1 MNWQNSLQN
10 KMLIQ
15 RCKLIYCAQNKTQ
28 AMLIKKT
35 LLATALFCFALLNSQ
50 AQQVKFTEYDLP
62 NGLHV
67 ILHQDRSAPV
77 VAVTVFYHVGSK
89 NEQVG
94 RTGFAHFF
102 EHLLFEGTDN
112 IKRGEFSK
120 YISSNGG
127 QGNATTSQDRT
138 FYYEVF
144 PSNQLKLGLWL
155 ESERMMHPVIND
167 IGVKTQNEV
176 VKEEKR
182 QRVDNQPYGHIVEQ
196 AFAKIFT
203 KHPYRWQ
210 PIGSM
215 ADLDASK
222 LDEFKAF
229 FKKFYVPNN
238 AVLTIAGDIN
248 IDETKK
254 LVADYFSEIPK
265 GPAIIQP
272 SIMESPITKE
282 IIDTGYDANIK
293 IPAILSAYRIP
304 GLATYDSKVLQMV
317 TSYLSGGASS
327 KLYKKMVDDKKNA
340 LQVGAFNLA
349 LEDYGAYIT
358 FALPNNNTPL
368 QVLLKDIDDEVAKVQ
383 NDLISE
389 KDYKKLMNKFE
400 NDFVSNNTSMLGVAG
415 NLSDSYIYHKNTNYI
430 NDELIEM
437 RKITREQIRDVA
449 KKYLNKNQRVVL
461 YYLPKSTDQ

>member
-1 MNWQNSLQN
+1 MQ
-10 KMLIQ
+10 
-15 RCKLIYCAQNKTQ
+15 
-28 AMLIKKT
+28 IKKT
-35 LLATALFCFALLNSQ
+35 LSAGILFCFAILTSQ

-67 ILHQDRSAPV
+67 ILHQDKSAPV

-89 NEQVG
+89 NEQLG

-120 YISSNGG
+120 YVSSNGG
-127 QGNATTSQDRT
+127 QDNATTSQDRT

-167 IGVKTQNEV
+167 VGVKTQNEV

-182 QRVDNQPYGHIVEQ
+182 QRIDNQPYGHVIEQ
-196 AFAKIFT
+196 AFTRLFT
-203 KHPYRWQ
+203 KHPYHWQ

-215 ADLDASK
+215 ADLDAAK
-222 LDEFKAF
+222 LSEFQAF
-229 FKKFYVPNN
+229 FKKYYIPNN
-238 AVLTIAGDIN
+238 AVLSIAGDIN
-248 IDETKK
+248 VDETKK
-254 LVADYFSEIPK
+254 LVSEYFSDIPK
-265 GPAIIQP
+265 GAPIVQP
-272 SIMESPITKE
+272 TILETPITKE

-293 IPAILSAYRIP
+293 IPAIVACYRTP
-304 GLATYDSKVLQMV
+304 GLATYDSKVLQMI

-349 LEDYGAYIT
+349 LEDYGAYVT

-368 QVLLKDIDDEVAKVQ
+368 PVLLKDIDDEVAKVQ
-383 NDLISE
+383 TDLISE
-389 KDYKKLMNKFE
+389 TDYKKLMNQAE
-400 NDFVSNNTSMLGVAG
+400 NAFVNNNTSMLGVAG
-415 NLSDSYIYHKNTNYI
+415 NLSNGYIYHKNTNYI
-430 NDELIEM
+430 NDELTEM
-437 RKITREQIRDVA
+437 RKITREQIRSVA
-449 KKYLNKNQRVVL
+449 QKYLNKNQRVVL
-461 YYLPKSTDQ
+461 YYLPKSSDQ

>member
-1 MNWQNSLQN
+1 MH
-10 KMLIQ
+10 
-15 RCKLIYCAQNKTQ
+15 
-28 AMLIKKT
+28 IKK
-35 LLATALFCFALLNSQ
+35 LLATGLCCIMLLNIQ
-50 AQQVKFTEYDLP
+50 AQQVKFTEYNLP

-67 ILHQDRSAPV
+67 ILHQDKSAPV

-120 YISSNGG
+120 YVSSNGG
-127 QGNATTSQDRT
+127 QDNATTSQDRT

-155 ESERMMHPVIND
+155 ESERMMHPVINEV
-167 IGVKTQNEV
+167 GVKTQNEV

-182 QRVDNQPYGHIVEQ
+182 FRIDNQPYGHVVEQ
-196 AFAKIFT
+196 AFDKLFT
-203 KHPYRWQ
+203 NHPYHWQ

-215 ADLDASK
+215 ADLDAAK
-222 LDEFKAF
+222 LEEFKAF
-229 FKKFYVPNN
+229 FKKYYIPNN

-254 LVADYFSEIPK
+254 WIEDYFADIPK
-265 GPAIIQP
+265 GPAIVQP
-272 SIMESPITKE
+272 SIKEAPITKE
-282 IIDTGYDANIK
+282 IIDTGYDSNIK
-293 IPAILSAYRIP
+293 IPAVISAYRTP
-304 GLATYDSKVLQMV
+304 GIATHDSRVLNLI
-317 TSYLSGGASS
+317 TTYLSGGASS

-368 QVLLKDIDDEVAKVQ
+368 PSLLKDIDDEIAKVQ
-383 NDLISE
+383 TDLISE
-389 KDYKKLMNKFE
+389 QDYKKLMNKSE
-400 NDFVSNNTSMLGVAG
+400 NDFVNNNTSMLGVAG
-415 NLSDSYIYHKNTNYI
+415 NLSAAYIYNKNTNYI
-430 NDELIEM
+430 NEELDEM
-437 RKITREQIRDVA
+437 RKITREEIRSVA
-449 KKYLNKNQRVVL
+449 QKYLNKNQRVVL